1 MRKTILIVDDCLVT
15 ATPLEIALA
24 AMENMQVLLLS
35 SAADALKILA
45 NPDFQ
50 VSAIVTDLHLP
61 HMNGFE
67 LIEAIR
73 KNGPYASVPIVLVTG
88 ESNPVTRSRAFEK
101 GASAYFPKPYS
112 PADIRHEL
120 ERLIHES

>member
-1 MRKTILIVDDCLVT
+1 MRRTILIVDDCLAM

-24 AMENMQVLLLS
+24 TTPDVQIVPLS

-45 NPDFQ
+45 DPKFQ
-50 VSAIVTDLHLP
+50 VSAVVTDLHLP

-73 KNGPYASVPIVLVTG
+73 QDRHYARVPIVVVSG
-88 ESNPVTRSRAFEK
+88 DSNPLTCTRVFEK
-101 GASAYFPKPYS
+101 GA
-112 PADIRHEL
+112 
-120 ERLIHES
+120 